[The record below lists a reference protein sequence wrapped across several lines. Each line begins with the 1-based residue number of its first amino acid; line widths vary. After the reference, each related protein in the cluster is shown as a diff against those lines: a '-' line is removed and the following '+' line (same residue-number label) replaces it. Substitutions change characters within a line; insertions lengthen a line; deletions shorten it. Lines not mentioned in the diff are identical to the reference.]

1 MAAVHRTAAGQALDS
16 DDILIRIMSWFGVE
30 DLCRVGAV
38 SRRFHQFAMRRAWPR
53 VVRQVTERTHALPS
67 TRTALESHA
76 AAVGAGAAMLR
87 VPWLRTGGQYALEL
101 SYNRPGLYDMFH
113 PAGAGILT
121 VRYVRAI
128 RFDEDG
134 TCAMVSQPTAL
145 APALAT
151 LRAAASTRFSD
162 ASLQYLAGMHDEW
175 WTGARA
181 EGEVCMLARFE
192 QRSRA
197 AAPLAAAAAA
207 ADAAAA
213 TPAAPAVPDSATELQ
228 RMMQRLSALVL
239 APLLGA
245 PAPPALPA
253 EAGTAALALPAA
265 PASGLGRRRRAAAR
279 RAARAASAA
288 AAAGT
293 LEEQAQRQQAVLAH
307 GVYEVVGHVVRATL
321 LLAKR
326 PASTAASRASQGAPG
341 SRPRVVHWEWELQG
355 LGPAKHMKVLRQ
367 TLRAVGQDARAGDR
381 IPALEGELMVFLP
394 DRRAAKG

>member
-1 MAAVHRTAAGQALDS
+1 MAAAPRAATEQALDS
-16 DDILIRIMSWFGVE
+16 DDILVHILSWFGVE
-30 DLCRVGAV
+30 DLCRISAV
-38 SRRFHQFAMRRAWPR
+38 NRRFHQFAMSRVWPR
-53 VVRQVTERTHALPS
+53 VVQQVTERTHALPS
-67 TRTALESHA
+67 TRAELESQA

-87 VPWLRTGGQYALEL
+87 VPWLRTGGQYTLEL

-134 TCAMVSQPTAL
+134 TCAMVSQPTSL
-145 APALAT
+145 APALAM
-151 LRAAASTRFSD
+151 LHAAASSRFST
-162 ASLQYLAGMHDEW
+162 ASMRYLAGMHDEW
-175 WTGARA
+175 WTDARA
-181 EGEVCMLARFE
+181 EGEACMLARLE
-192 QRSRA
+192 QRDREAAPPA
-197 AAPLAAAAAA
+197 AAVASPS
-207 ADAAAA
+207 
-213 TPAAPAVPDSATELQ
+213 APAEPDSPNELQ
-228 RMMQRLSALVL
+228 RMMQRLGALVL
-239 APLLGA
+239 APLPA
-245 PAPPALPA
+245 PSAPPALPA
-253 EAGTAALALPAA
+253 EAGVAPPALPEA
-265 PASGLGRRRRAAAR
+265 PASGMGRRRRAAAR
-279 RAARAASAA
+279 RAARAAAT

-307 GVYEVVGHVVRATL
+307 GVYEVVGPIVRATL

-326 PASTAASRASQGAPG
+326 PASTPASRTSQGAPG

-394 DRRAAKG
+394 DQRAAKG